1 MAQVDYD
8 KKKFVRDAYGRLFSI
23 PKKTT
28 GCLKRGKL
36 MFITTHKVTK

>member
-8 KKKFVRDAYGRLFSI
+8 KKKFVCDGYGRLY
-23 PKKTT
+23 PKKTV
-28 GCLKRGKL
+28 GFKRSKL